1 MLAELLA
8 GFPFPILGFH
18 ADNGSEYINRRVAE
32 LLNKLNIE
40 FTKSRPRHSNDNALV
55 ETKNG
60 AVVRKHLGYAH
71 IPQRFASEVN
81 TFCRDHLNSYV
92 NFHRPCFFPVET
104 VDPKGKI
111 KKRYPYENLMTPYD
125 ELRSLPEG
133 HAFLQPGI
141 TFEQLNQQAYRLSDN
156 EAAKHLNE
164 ARNQLFQ
171 SIFHRPRSAA

>member
-1 MLAELLA
+1 M
-8 GFPFPILGFH
+8 
-18 ADNGSEYINRRVAE
+18 AE

-104 VDPKGKI
+104 VDHI
-111 KKRYPYENLMTPYD
+111 KAKSKNATPM
-125 ELRSLPEG
+125 RTS
-133 HAFLQPGI
+133 
-141 TFEQLNQQAYRLSDN
+141 
-156 EAAKHLNE
+156 
-164 ARNQLFQ
+164 
-171 SIFHRPRSAA
+171 